1 VSSITYPLGGAAPER
16 DSAMTQADKLSTA
29 LSEQAPDMGTY
40 SNEAW
45 IHQADFRSAFWGEH
59 YGRLLAIKRRIDP
72 KGVFWCPL
80 CVGAEEWVLS
90 SSGALCKAQAV

>member
-1 VSSITYPLGGAAPER
+1 
-16 DSAMTQADKLSTA
+16 MTQADKLSTA

-80 CVGAEEWVLS
+80 CVGAEDWVLS
-90 SSGALCKAQAV
+90 DGGALCKAQGP